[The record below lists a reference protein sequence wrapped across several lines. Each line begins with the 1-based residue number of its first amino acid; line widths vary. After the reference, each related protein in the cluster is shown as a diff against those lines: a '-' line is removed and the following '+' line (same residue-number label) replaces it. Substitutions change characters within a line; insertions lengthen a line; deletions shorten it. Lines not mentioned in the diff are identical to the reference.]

1 MKSVFLSLALAL
13 GAVQAHP
20 AAAAAHQEA
29 ADQSAGEAWVD
40 VYLKQLSN
48 GEYSAALATASK
60 VKPDAGNK
68 EGRSFVAAMRAAALL
83 GLKRDTEAKKLF
95 SEADSLAPH
104 SAFPSYLEFE
114 TALRIN
120 NIEVAAVA
128 LDRMISRMP
137 DAVREIDS
145 DYMNYFLNNEPD
157 GQDRANED
165 RRVALA
171 RLGYGGETESGD
183 HLAARAVRILMKRGD
198 VAGVRELLKYIDEP
212 QLIENLLI
220 LKRYAVLWPQ
230 IEGQVGPGLSKARA
244 SAVASA
250 KRYYD
255 EKPGDHKRLHLLINA
270 LRHAGQLDE
279 AIALRSELPANSA
292 EMSTADE
299 DMGWAVN
306 NAALALHEAGMADQA
321 DELFA
326 QLNNAPMPKEYWRVS
341 MKINRLELL
350 VADGKYAQAQPLVE
364 PTATTEGSAYADQ
377 LVRRLR
383 YCTLHGLGRSAEAEK
398 FYPEMMAHSDDAVG
412 PTIDGLV
419 CAGKLDEAEKLA
431 LSSLDDE
438 DFQEGFVR
446 SLQATALTSDDP
458 SIWTNGWKKLRER
471 PALAAKFQELGRDMP
486 AAFLVPKRKTN

>member
-1 MKSVFLSLALAL
+1 MGVVSVKSVFLSLALAL

-165 RRVALA
+165 RRIALA

-198 VAGVRELLKYIDEP
+198 VAGARELL
-212 QLIENLLI
+212 
-220 LKRYAVLWPQ
+220 
-230 IEGQVGPGLSKARA
+230 
-244 SAVASA
+244 
-250 KRYYD
+250 
-255 EKPGDHKRLHLLINA
+255 
-270 LRHAGQLDE
+270 
-279 AIALRSELPANSA
+279 
-292 EMSTADE
+292 
-299 DMGWAVN
+299 
-306 NAALALHEAGMADQA
+306 
-321 DELFA
+321 
-326 QLNNAPMPKEYWRVS
+326 
-341 MKINRLELL
+341 
-350 VADGKYAQAQPLVE
+350 
-364 PTATTEGSAYADQ
+364 
-377 LVRRLR
+377 
-383 YCTLHGLGRSAEAEK
+383 
-398 FYPEMMAHSDDAVG
+398 
-412 PTIDGLV
+412 
-419 CAGKLDEAEKLA
+419 
-431 LSSLDDE
+431 
-438 DFQEGFVR
+438 
-446 SLQATALTSDDP
+446 
-458 SIWTNGWKKLRER
+458 
-471 PALAAKFQELGRDMP
+471 
-486 AAFLVPKRKTN
+486 